1 MTKRKDSPQEFLKE
15 AERIER
21 EEIQIEDE
29 EAEGRWVFVRPRPAK
44 EPSQVYSV
52 RLPATVVEELRVLAA
67 AKGAAPTAL
76 IRDWL
81 LERLDEE
88 IDRLPSARERTR
100 VERTTGRKAGTGSKT
115 GIKKTA
121 AVRAKR
127 SAAKKESGSKST
139 PTKSRRSGSRSR

>member
-1 MTKRKDSPQEFLKE
+1 MTKLKDSPQDLLKE

-21 EEIQIEDE
+21 EEIQVEDE

-52 RLPATVVEELRVLAA
+52 RLPTTVVEELRVLAGA
-67 AKGAAPTAL
+67 RGAAPTSL

-88 IDRLPSARERTR
+88 IDRLPTSGPGRTGA
-100 VERTTGRKAGTGSKT
+100 ERTTGRTARGSKT

-121 AVRAKR
+121 AVRSKR
-127 SAAKKESGSKST
+127 SAAKKGASTKST
-139 PTKSRRSGSRSR
+139 PSKSRRSGSRST